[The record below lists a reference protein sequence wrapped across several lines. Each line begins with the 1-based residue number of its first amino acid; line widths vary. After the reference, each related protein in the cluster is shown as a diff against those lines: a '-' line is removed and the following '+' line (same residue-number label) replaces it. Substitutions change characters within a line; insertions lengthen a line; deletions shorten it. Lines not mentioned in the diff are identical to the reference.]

1 MIHVKYFEWPM
12 IYYCRIFRPPINA
25 YLKQSRDKE
34 REKSTSSMLRLKRKS
49 GLLGLLELLR
59 SRSQMAELIETIGKM
74 RDYRICNRVKLD
86 TLFMIILLR

>member
-1 MIHVKYFEWPM
+1 
-12 IYYCRIFRPPINA
+12 
-25 YLKQSRDKE
+25 
-34 REKSTSSMLRLKRKS
+34 MLRLKRKS